1 MKKDFSISK
10 VIKYASLLLVILQ
23 SIIFLLI
30 IFIVN
35 FSKEDNSLLK
45 QKITLIAIISIALT
59 VFFGN
64 IIIILSIRFIS
75 RPLKRINY
83 DLEKVAFGSTTKIP
97 KTKIK
102 ELNSLIDSVE
112 KLNQSALSYSSTLS
126 IAIDRFSIGI
136 FFSVDRKDVYL
147 TQSFFDICELDEVE
161 GYYPYQDFQSFFDFI
176 TANPHPDIASTYRIG
191 ADKWVNITTNQE
203 KPFLLGI
210 VNDSTNQVLEIER
223 LEKERDFDH
232 LTNLY
237 LRPAFTKE
245 AEKYFEDPEGKVMTL
260 LMWDID
266 KLKFINDTYGHEFG
280 DKYLTTFSDA
290 IKTLEKYDAI
300 VSRRSGDEF
309 WALLV
314 GSTHMELIK
323 IINEV
328 RTKIQETYVEVGD
341 NCYEKLKASMGIAWY
356 PDDGKDL
363 ETLINVADFS
373 LYEMKYSLAGIRP
386 MNYEE
391 PDPAIYKLHY
401 NQEFQQLI
409 EGNRLTF
416 AYQPIVCTKTGEV
429 YGYEMLMRIFSE
441 IIITPRK
448 LIAIGKLYSKLHL
461 IEDITFNRAFE
472 EYSLNLE
479 HFKNRK
485 VFLNSFANILLT
497 DKTVKKISKPFK
509 NSLPMLVVELIDME
523 NGEEDVLRYK
533 SEIFRDLNAE
543 LAVDNFSG
551 NFEQL
556 EMADLNIKYLK
567 IDMSIINNINKDY
580 EHKRLLGEII
590 DYAKMRNIKTIAVG
604 VKNYDELKHLVEAGV
619 DFVQGY
625 YLGHPTARPIEISPS
640 ISRKIKSLNRK

>member
-126 IAIDRFSIGI
+126 IAMDRFSIGI

-245 AEKYFEDPEGKVMTL
+245 AEKYFEDRK
-260 LMWDID
+260 
-266 KLKFINDTYGHEFG
+266 
-280 DKYLTTFSDA
+280 
-290 IKTLEKYDAI
+290 EK
-300 VSRRSGDEF
+300 
-309 WALLV
+309 
-314 GSTHMELIK
+314 
-323 IINEV
+323 
-328 RTKIQETYVEVGD
+328 
-341 NCYEKLKASMGIAWY
+341 
-356 PDDGKDL
+356 
-363 ETLINVADFS
+363 
-373 LYEMKYSLAGIRP
+373 
-386 MNYEE
+386 
-391 PDPAIYKLHY
+391 
-401 NQEFQQLI
+401 
-409 EGNRLTF
+409 
-416 AYQPIVCTKTGEV
+416 
-429 YGYEMLMRIFSE
+429 
-441 IIITPRK
+441 
-448 LIAIGKLYSKLHL
+448 
-461 IEDITFNRAFE
+461 
-472 EYSLNLE
+472 
-479 HFKNRK
+479 
-485 VFLNSFANILLT
+485 
-497 DKTVKKISKPFK
+497 
-509 NSLPMLVVELIDME
+509 
-523 NGEEDVLRYK
+523 
-533 SEIFRDLNAE
+533 
-543 LAVDNFSG
+543 
-551 NFEQL
+551 
-556 EMADLNIKYLK
+556 
-567 IDMSIINNINKDY
+567 
-580 EHKRLLGEII
+580 
-590 DYAKMRNIKTIAVG
+590 
-604 VKNYDELKHLVEAGV
+604 
-619 DFVQGY
+619 
-625 YLGHPTARPIEISPS
+625 
-640 ISRKIKSLNRK
+640 